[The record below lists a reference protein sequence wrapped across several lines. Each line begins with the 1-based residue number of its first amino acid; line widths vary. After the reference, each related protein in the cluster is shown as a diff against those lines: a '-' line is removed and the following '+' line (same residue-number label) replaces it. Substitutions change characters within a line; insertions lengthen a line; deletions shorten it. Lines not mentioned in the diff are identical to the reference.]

1 MRSDREA
8 AGNQVAG
15 VGEDLVPRM
24 MRVTEVRQETPDIRS
39 IRLEFLDRADR
50 DSFNFRPGQFCLLSV
65 LGAGECAF
73 CIASPP
79 AWRDAIEVSAKMV
92 GKVTSAVH
100 DLEPGDRVGLRGPYG
115 NWFPYASMAGRNIV
129 FVGGGIGL
137 APLRPL
143 VWQVLSE
150 REKFKDIHIV
160 YGART
165 VKDLVYKNEL
175 AEWAKADGVKLV
187 RTVDPGGED
196 ATWDG
201 EVGLVPAILEKAA
214 PSPDSMLV
222 TCGPPIMIKFVILS
236 ATKLGFK
243 PEDVVTTLE
252 MKMKCGVGLC
262 GRCNIGSRYVC
273 RDGPVFTLKQI
284 QALPNEF

>member
-1 MRSDREA
+1 M
-8 AGNQVAG
+8 N
-15 VGEDLVPRM
+15 EDLVPRIV
-24 MRVTEVRQETPDIRS
+24 RVEEVRQETPDIRS
-39 IRLEFLDRADR
+39 VKLAFLDDETRR
-50 DSFNFRPGQFCLLSV
+50 RFQFKPGQFCLVSV
-65 LGAGECAF
+65 LGWGESTF

-79 AWRDAIEVSAKMV
+79 AWQDAIEVSVKLV
-92 GKVTSAVH
+92 GKVTSAIH
-100 DLEPGDRVGLRGPYG
+100 DLEVGDRVGIRGPYG
-115 NWFPYASMAGRNIV
+115 NWFPYEAMRGRNVV

-143 VWQVLSE
+143 IWQTLSE
-150 REKFKDIHIV
+150 RDKFKNVYII

-165 VKDLVYKNEL
+165 VNDLVYKSEL
-175 AEWAKADGVKLV
+175 VEWGGAAGVNLVKA
-187 RTVDPGGED
+187 VDPGGED

-201 EVGLVPAILEKAA
+201 EIGLVPSVLEKAA
-214 PSPDSMLV
+214 PPSDAVLV

-236 ATKLGFK
+236 AVKMGFK
-243 PEDVVTTLE
+243 PEDIVTTLE

-284 QALPNEF
+284 QTLPDEF

>member
-1 MRSDREA
+1 MRSDGETAR
-8 AGNQVAG
+8 GQVAG
-15 VGEDLVPRM
+15 PAEDLVPRM
-24 MRVTEVRQETPDIRS
+24 MRVAEVRQETPDIRS
-39 IRLEFLDRADR
+39 IRLEFVSAADR
-50 DSFNFRPGQFCLLSV
+50 DSFAFKPGQFCLLSV

-79 AWRDAIEVSAKMV
+79 AWRDAIEVSVKMV
-92 GKVTSAVH
+92 GRVTSAVH

-115 NWFPYASMAGRNIV
+115 NWFPYERMAGRNIV

-143 VWQVLSE
+143 IWQTLSE
-150 REKFKDIHIV
+150 REKFKNIYII

-175 AEWAKADGVKLV
+175 AEWSKAEKVNLV

-196 ATWDG
+196 PTWDG
-201 EVGLVPAILEKAA
+201 EVGLVPAILEKVA
-214 PSPDSMLV
+214 PPADSMLL
-222 TCGPPIMIKFVILS
+222 TCGPPIMIKFVIAS
-236 ATKLGFK
+236 AIKLGFK

-284 QALPNEF
+284 QSLPNEF